1 MVRAAYIAAGVFL
14 VSNAVYVAFRLVAAG
29 NYLVLVLVAC
39 PLLAALALGSLLVA
53 KNVKPQPPSPEQE

>member
-1 MVRAAYIAAGVFL
+1 MRVAYIAAGVFL
-14 VSNAVYVAFRLVAAG
+14 VSNAVYVAFRLVAAA
-29 NYLVLVLVAC
+29 NYLTLVLVAC